1 MKDFDLIID
10 KLMSLYQL
18 SFTVFGYK
26 LNLLTVFIGTS
37 LIALAVYGVRR
48 MFL

>member
-1 MKDFDLIID
+1 MRDFELIID
-10 KLMSLYQL
+10 ELMSLYQI
-18 SFTVFGYK
+18 SFTVFGYR

-37 LIALAVYGVRR
+37 LIALAVYGVCK

>member
-1 MKDFDLIID
+1 MNDFELIID
-10 KLMSLYQL
+10 KLMSLYQIN
-18 SFTVFGYK
+18 FTVFGHR

-37 LIALAVYGVRR
+37 LIALAVYGVRK